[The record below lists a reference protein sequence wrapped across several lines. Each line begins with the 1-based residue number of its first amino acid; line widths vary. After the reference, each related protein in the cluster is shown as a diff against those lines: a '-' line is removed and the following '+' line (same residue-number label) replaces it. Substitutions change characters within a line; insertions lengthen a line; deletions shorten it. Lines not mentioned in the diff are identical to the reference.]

1 MGGAGVGYS
10 ASSSASSGVNA
21 NNAFDS
27 SGWSVNFGNQQTV
40 PTWAIVGGLVLAAV
54 WIFRRGR

>member
-1 MGGAGVGYS
+1 MGGGGVGYS

-27 SGWSVNFGNQQTV
+27 SGWSVNFGTQQSV
-40 PTWAIVGGLVLAAV
+40 PTWLWVAGLALAGV
-54 WIFRRGR
+54 WLLRKGR